1 MIYERESLDRKTGEL
16 HTLFEEWITITEL
29 GKRYSTGPKKT
40 RAVLYHMGVLQP
52 ENGRY
57 RLNPDLVAKGLGLR
71 HEKPK
76 SGYPFDVLSPL
87 CQTLIDAAWEYTL
100 VDQQNELL
108 ANRQNADAKAALE
121 SFKLNRNGSMTS
133 QMEVCW
139 LLDHYPHLTHQD
151 IADLTDI
158 TRQAVSQFAERQG
171 RQRRIMK
178 QQKQEF
184 SLSLLAA

>member
-1 MIYERESLDRKTGEL
+1 MIYERESLDRNTGEL
-16 HTLFEEWITITEL
+16 QTSFEEWITITEL
-29 GKRYSTGPKKT
+29 GKRYSIGSKKI

-57 RLNPDLVAKGLGLR
+57 RLNPDLVDRGLGIR

-87 CQTLIDAAWEYTL
+87 CQTLIDEAWEYTL
-100 VDQQNELL
+100 EDQQNELL
-108 ANRQNADAKAALE
+108 SNRQINKAGAALE
-121 SFKLNRNGSMTS
+121 NFKTNRKGLMTN

-139 LLDHYPHLTHQD
+139 LLDHFSHLTHQD

-158 TRQAVSQFAERQG
+158 TRQAVSQFAKTQG
-171 RQRRIMK
+171 RQRREMKRQK
-178 QQKQEF
+178 QQF
-184 SLSLLAA
+184 CVTSLAA